1 MRCPKCSFISFDI
14 VESCAKCGKNISKAA
29 EELMGTVAD
38 VVPPHFLRFE
48 AQEPVPETET
58 MSDAVGEEVSV
69 DVGGE
74 EQEEVE
80 FALDEAEPEAEAVDF
95 ETGDEAPVEEEPE
108 IDLAAE
114 GGEADE
120 PLIDLAGEE
129 PREEAIDISDL
140 APTEETVEPFVEGE
154 SVFEEDVGVEE
165 PVSQPDQ
172 AGELEDLEVV
182 GIDLESKPAAGGKVM
197 PSVKTGTALDDF
209 DIDLG
214 DLIPGKKED

>member
-1 MRCPKCSFISFDI
+1 
-14 VESCAKCGKNISKAA
+14 
-29 EELMGTVAD
+29 MGTVAD
-38 VVPPHFLRFE
+38 VAAPLFLRFE
-48 AQEPVPETET
+48 VREPVPETEAV
-58 MSDAVGEEVSV
+58 SDAAGEEVSV
-69 DVGGE
+69 DLDTE
-74 EQEEVE
+74 EQEDVE
-80 FALDEAEPEAEAVDF
+80 FSLDEGVPEAEAVAF
-95 ETGDEAPVEEEPE
+95 EAADEVAIEEEPE

-114 GGEADE
+114 ESE

-129 PREEAIDISDL
+129 PQEETIDISDL
-140 APTEETVEPFVEGE
+140 APAG
-154 SVFEEDVGVEE
+154 EE
-165 PVSQPDQ
+165 PAAQPDQ